1 MKTNNESIKTC
12 KQRVAALICL
22 GSLALLTASGIAAQS
37 LERRDTVALRDRPDF
52 EPIGIRVSTMMLL
65 PSIGGELRFNDNVFA
80 DDASKTDD
88 TAFIL
93 TPKATL
99 NSESPRHRAQI
110 GISAELARYA
120 DEESED
126 YEDASIWSLASM
138 ALGRGEIEGEA
149 NYSQLHE
156 KRTSPD
162 DIRGSDLTEYTR
174 QRVGI
179 AYNWTP
185 SRLLVRGDLRYTELD
200 FDPTN
205 FANGQ
210 VNNDDRDR
218 SRAELGVRV
227 GYGVTPDY
235 AVYVET
241 RIDNIDYDQAQDNQ
255 GFRRS
260 SDGAEVRVGTLLDFT
275 GSTAGEFYIGYL
287 ERDYE
292 DSRFGKAD
300 GATLGAKV
308 DWNITGLTTLRFGA
322 ERTIDS
328 TTIIGASGITK
339 SRLSVGVDHE
349 LRRNLILSAE
359 VGVGN
364 DEFDGIDR
372 DDDLAGLSLGGKYFM
387 NRHLRVDFGYQ
398 YQDRDSSP
406 ANSGGRIYEIS
417 EVFVRVVGQL

>member
-1 MKTNNESIKTC
+1 MKTNYDIGIARRL
-12 KQRVAALICL
+12 RVAAVLCFS
-22 GSLALLTASGIAAQS
+22 GCALLTTPGILAQS
-37 LERRDTVALRDRPDF
+37 LERRDTVAQRDRPEF
-52 EPIGIRVSTMMLL
+52 KPIGIRVSTMMLQ

-80 DDASKTDD
+80 DDTNKTDD

-126 YEDASIWSLASM
+126 YEDAAIWSLASM

-174 QRVGI
+174 QRVGV
-179 AYNWTP
+179 AYNWSP

-218 SRAELGVRV
+218 SRAELGLRV

-235 AVYVET
+235 AVYLET
-241 RIDNIDYDQAQDNQ
+241 RIDNIDYDQAQDDQ

-260 SDGAEVRVGTLLDFT
+260 SDGAEVRVGALLDFT

-292 DSRFGKAD
+292 DARFGKAD
-300 GATLGAKV
+300 GATLGAKL
-308 DWNITGLTTLRFGA
+308 DWNITGLTTLRINA

-328 TTIIGASGITK
+328 TTIIGASGITR
-339 SRLSVGVDHE
+339 SRVALGVDHE

-359 VGVGN
+359 LGIGN

-372 DDDLAGLSLGGKYFM
+372 DDDLAGLSIGGKYFM

-406 ANSGGRIYEIS
+406 ANTGGRIYEIS
-417 EVFVRVVGQL
+417 ELFVRVVGQL